1 MINPSLGFGMRSFEQ
16 NIGDMLRLE
25 IPRDSQA
32 PSAVRSALD
41 LLSGSVDADTRADAE
56 LLLSE
61 LVTNSVRH
69 GSGEHVIVLL
79 DPEPPGRLR
88 CEVIDDGGGFVPRG
102 RDSAQAIGG
111 WGLDLVDQLAGS
123 WGVREG
129 STHVWFEL
137 SAD

>member
-1 MINPSLGFGMRSFEQ
+1 M
-16 NIGDMLRLE
+16 GDMLRLE
-25 IPRDSQA
+25 LPRDPQA
-32 PSAVRSALD
+32 PATARAALAE
-41 LLSGSVDADTRADAE
+41 LPGPIDAETRADAE

-79 DPEPPGRLR
+79 DTSAGGALR
-88 CEVIDDGGGFVPRG
+88 CEVVDDGEGFVPRG
-102 RDSAQAIGG
+102 RDEAQAIGG
-111 WGLDLVDQLAGS
+111 WGLDLVDRLAGS

-137 SAD
+137 EAPA